1 MARPSAVPAT
11 PAQGSEEPLEA
22 QAPEE
27 AIDDET
33 ADEPDL
39 REASSVEEWIKAVVE
54 AKSEPYR
61 IPNDPELH
69 TAEIKYI
76 NGEIVAGVNS
86 DFKTVEKIEEA
97 LLKAKVKKK
106 DVDALVANAKK
117 AKIEEE
123 KALGK
128 LMKERN
134 LLPGANKKGIKPQ
147 ATKRKRTKTTRD
159 ARTAHTEAIN
169 RLLAECAAVQ
179 KEAWDLYSD
188 VLEVN
193 LMPAGALFEDKI
205 STADKNHLGDYR
217 TGKDAAHA
225 IPIVW
230 YKAPADY
237 PKLQLADGTIVP
249 PFGDFSLGSLDFGVA
264 PANQPKKGWV
274 LRKIAHDSD
283 RANQVG
289 YNKELADAK
298 VALEEPAGSGTYY
311 YFNGAGYDGDHV
323 KDLGFSGKDEID
335 NYWPLLAR
343 INRRAF
349 EGYNARYVVNYLD
362 DHGRPKARPVGGLI
376 GKYFKVKSFMA
387 YNDGAVPNEKGTS
400 AAGRDV

>member
-1 MARPSAVPAT
+1 MRVYEDGAIVRMTQATLRAEQSASQVSPSQTAIRARFASNQVQPGRLRPSGAPAARVVQLARPSAVPAT

-249 PFGDFSLGSLDFGVA
+249 PFGDFSLVTRFRCRSGESTQEGLGTQENS
-264 PANQPKKGWV
+264 PRLGPGQP
-274 LRKIAHDSD
+274 
-283 RANQVG
+283 
-289 YNKELADAK
+289 
-298 VALEEPAGSGTYY
+298 
-311 YFNGAGYDGDHV
+311 
-323 KDLGFSGKDEID
+323 
-335 NYWPLLAR
+335 
-343 INRRAF
+343 
-349 EGYNARYVVNYLD
+349 
-362 DHGRPKARPVGGLI
+362 GRLQ
-376 GKYFKVKSFMA
+376 
-387 YNDGAVPNEKGTS
+387 
-400 AAGRDV
+400 